1 MKMLMKI
8 DEFDMVK
15 KTAKFDIDLVPL
27 IEYYSAY
34 VYRITI
40 TFLDGTWKIYIGAHK
55 GFIYDSY
62 DFSTENPE
70 FLKDLRNPDTKV
82 YFEIVMKGTEYD
94 MFDLENQ
101 MLEKVDAKNP
111 DTKEYYNNTNGG
123 SRYTSISAKV
133 EAYVNSLNE
142 KLNNG
147 ELDEYIVS
155 TPIEEVKKWEK
166 VQVRRDELTDGDY
179 TDSIAAKINSKLGDV
194 SFLPPGLSFDG
205 WGDSKLW
212 VDGNQRLGG
221 VDKSKDGEDIIHYDL
236 PKKLWKPLIK
246 KNKIKV
252 TPAIEDFASIRNPHV
267 DSPLN
272 MKTKDW
278 AELVVKRS
286 KDYDQI
292 NSDFNLRY
300 LLERNVVNTKSVI
313 SKAQSIWRSNKKAE
327 KLKPNGRYL
336 ETKSPEAKK
345 LIQEAKE
352 KLERDF
358 PDAIIVTGTT
368 ATFGVGHFA
377 NAISKFGVD
386 GKFLGIEKHSED
398 DPKLII
404 PLVYHAGQDWEKA
417 WEKSLANQT
426 KVYTEQFIG
435 SAGYILGS
443 YRYVDLIVSVANK

>member
-1 MKMLMKI
+1 MKI
-8 DEFDMVK
+8 DDLAREAVK
-15 KTAKFDIDLVPL
+15 KITKFDIDLDPH

-34 VYRITI
+34 VYRITV

-55 GFIYDSY
+55 GLILDSY
-62 DFSTENPE
+62 NFSSESKE

-82 YFEIVMKGTEYD
+82 YFEIVKKGTEYD

-111 DTKEYYNNTNGG
+111 DNKEYYNNTNGG
-123 SRYTSISAKV
+123 SRYTEVSAKV
-133 EAYVNSLNE
+133 EAYVKSLNE

-147 ELDEYIVS
+147 ELDEYKVS
-155 TPIEEVKKWEK
+155 TPIVEVKKWEK
-166 VQVRRDELTDGDY
+166 VQVRADELTDGDY
-179 TDSIAAKINSKLGDV
+179 TDGIAAKINSKLGDT
-194 SFLPPGLSFDG
+194 SFLPPGLSFKDWNGSSLWCDG
-205 WGDSKLW
+205 S
-212 VDGNQRLGG
+212 QRLDG
-221 VDKSKDGEDIIHYDL
+221 VDKSKNGEDIIHYHL

-246 KNKIKV
+246 NNEIKV
-252 TPAIEDFASIRNPHV
+252 TSAIEDLASARNPHV

-278 AELVVKRS
+278 AQLLVKRS
-286 KDYDQI
+286 KEYDQI

-300 LLERNVVNTKSVI
+300 LLDRNVVNTKSVI

-336 ETKSPEAKK
+336 DTKSPEAKK
-345 LIQEAKE
+345 LIQDKKE
-352 KLERDF
+352 KLERDH

-377 NAISKFGVD
+377 NAISKFND
-386 GKFLGIEKHSED
+386 NKKFLGIEKHSED
-398 DPKLII
+398 DLKLII
-404 PLVYHAGQDWEKA
+404 PLVYHPGQDEETKWENG
-417 WEKSLANQT
+417 LASQT
-426 KVYTEQFIG
+426 KVYAEQFIG

-443 YRYVDLIVSVANK
+443 YRYVDLIVSVANE